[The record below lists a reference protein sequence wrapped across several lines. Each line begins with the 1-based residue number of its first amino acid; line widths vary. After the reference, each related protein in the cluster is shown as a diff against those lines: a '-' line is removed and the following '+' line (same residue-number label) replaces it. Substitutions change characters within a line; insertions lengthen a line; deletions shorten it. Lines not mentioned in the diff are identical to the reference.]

1 VAKLTRWP
9 IWRRWFGTRSERAA
23 EKFLKKLGYR
33 ILGRNVCFRNGEL
46 DLVARQGDIIVFAEV
61 RSTAGADTGIPALS
75 VDFIKQRKLTESAKA
90 WLQRH
95 RLLDRTSRFDVLAV
109 SWPANQKEPVIEHFM
124 NAFSPTGRF
133 QMFS

>member
-1 VAKLTRWP
+1 MPGLTRWP

-46 DLVARQGDIIVFAEV
+46 DLIARHGDIIVFAEV
-61 RSTAGADTGIPALS
+61 RSTEGTDIAIPALS
-75 VDFIKQRKLTESAKA
+75 VDQIKQKKLTNAAMA

-95 RLLDRTSRFDVLAV
+95 RLLDRTSRFDVLAI
-109 SWPANQKEPVIEHFM
+109 SWPAGRKDPVIEHLID
-124 NAFSPTGRF
+124 AFPPIGRF
-133 QMFS
+133 QMYS